1 MVQVII
7 GERVNALD
15 YERQFA
21 DLTVCSSL
29 RPFIEAL
36 QGYAGPCGAKL
47 GIIVNDSKESRS
59 IYIAIAKAY
68 NAEVIEVT
76 L

>member
-7 GERVNALD
+7 GERVHALD
-15 YERQFA
+15 YEPQFA

-29 RPFIEAL
+29 LSFIEAL
-36 QGYAGPCGAKL
+36 RDYARPCGAKRAV
-47 GIIVNDSKESRS
+47 IVTDPKESRE

-68 NAEVIEVT
+68 GVTVIEVS